1 MIRKQ
6 LKSKDGFTLIEL
18 LGTIVIIGI
27 MGTIAVASVINIKN
41 KQNER
46 FDESQVELIKQAG
59 QTYFTDNKRLL
70 PVIEGQTNIVS
81 LKELIDKNYINKV
94 YDSKKQEFNT
104 GNDQNGTPN
113 SYVWVQKQESGEY
126 KYEAYCLV
134 NNKHLGTNIPASK
147 TNDGTITFTY
157 NGFHDSG
164 NKHYT
169 NGKTENY
176 VQVTINMQKVENY
189 KYEILKDDKQNKVS
203 EVTKAGSGLIKITLK
218 AKDYPEGE
226 YKIKVTTYNDRGTPK
241 SATSQP
247 IYMDKEAPTCD
258 ILSDYKPD
266 SNSEDGIWYS
276 SNSVNQNKQKL
287 GTNNKL
293 PIKVSP
299 RDNGSGA
306 KKVTMYSDPG
316 LTTSLVTATGG
327 KTATYEAGNGKRITY
342 YAEVEDNV
350 GNKKTC
356 SKSFTIDTEPPTC
369 DSSGID
375 GKKGNLVDGIQWY
388 IDKGVTPYAYFT
400 DKVSGVGSDIVYGEK
415 ITKTNSIAQA
425 GIVTIKD
432 KANNEGICNAGNIY
446 FDNKAPDCQSI
457 GGSTIWVNSKSPNKS
472 TTLTGICNDNNG
484 SGCAAKSS
492 NLPAN
497 TTYDND
503 GNVLWKI
510 DWEGEWSNLSP
521 GTVYDK
527 AGNKTICPKN
537 QIVKHDWTLPD
548 CKINLNGKKTT
559 PNNNWY
565 ISDVEAS
572 LEVGE
577 NMSSNNYL
585 SGINTE
591 LSKLSEKKKTT
602 NGANQK
608 FTGQAV
614 DNAGNVG
621 TCEATV
627 NIDKEKPTISVEMK
641 IGSKNDF
648 SWEEGS
654 DYTSDTWKSGYV
666 NTKATATRPTS
677 KLSGLYPITYTTTGK
692 TASTKNE
699 VVGAQ
704 RRINAE
710 GTSTITYKVCT
721 GAGLCAT
728 SKKTIKLDRTAPKIY
743 SCYIYN
749 TNTNF
754 SFGFACNNG
763 NSLKHTNHGVAPYVA
778 DEDGGS
784 GLKTDNKITFK
795 VGSISET
802 RNIEDNRHFCISTG
816 STITDGNT
824 QISVSDL
831 KDNAGNTNTGKIICS
846 GTKIKDEKYS
856 GAADWRDSHKCTSKN
871 SNVYTCLQP
880 TGAKE
885 AGSCKTGGSSPTCK
899 NVTVKN

>member
-104 GNDQNGTPN
+104 ENDQNGTPN

-134 NNKHLGTNIPASK
+134 NNKRVGTNIPASK
-147 TNDGTITFTY
+147 ANDGTITFTY

-293 PIKVSP
+293 PIKVIP
-299 RDNGSGA
+299 TDNGSGV

-316 LTTSLVTATGG
+316 LTTPIAPGG
-327 KTATYEAGNGKRITY
+327 KTAIYEAGNGKRITY

-356 SKSFTIDTEPPTC
+356 SKSFSIDTEPPTC

-375 GKKGNLVDGIQWY
+375 GKKGNLVDKIQWY
-388 IDKGVTPYAYFT
+388 IDKGATPYAYFT
-400 DKVSGVGSDIVYGEK
+400 DKVSGVDSNIKYGK
-415 ITKTNSIAQA
+415 TITKTSSTAQT
-425 GIVTIKD
+425 GIVTTKD
-432 KANNEGICNAGNIY
+432 KANNEGTCKVENIY
-446 FDNKAPDCQSI
+446 FDNEAPNCSVTES
-457 GGSTIWVNSKSPNKS
+457 GGTKGNYDQTNKIQWYKKGTS
-472 TTLTGICNDNNG
+472 EQNPVKIEGKCSNDVG
-484 SGCAAKSS
+484 SGC
-492 NLPAN
+492 NLN
-497 TTYDND
+497 ITVSTSRYKDGTYQ
-503 GNVLWKI
+503 I
-510 DWEGEWSNLSP
+510 TP
-521 GTVYDK
+521 GTIEDK
-527 AGNKTICPKN
+527 AGNKREC
-537 QIVKHDWTLPD
+537 
-548 CKINLNGKKTT
+548 
-559 PNNNWY
+559 
-565 ISDVEAS
+565 
-572 LEVGE
+572 
-577 NMSSNNYL
+577 SSK
-585 SGINTE
+585 E
-591 LSKLSEKKKTT
+591 
-602 NGANQK
+602 
-608 FTGQAV
+608 
-614 DNAGNVG
+614 
-621 TCEATV
+621 V
-627 NIDKEKPTISVEMK
+627 NIDTTPPTCDTKCNSPDGCCDKKDCTATWTNEDVEIK
-641 IGSKNDF
+641 GICDDK
-648 SWEEGS
+648 GS
-654 DYTSDTWKSGYV
+654 DCK
-666 NTKATATRPTS
+666 K
-677 KLSGLYPITYTTTGK
+677 KEIL
-692 TASTKNE
+692 
-699 VVGAQ
+699 
-704 RRINAE
+704 
-710 GTSTITYKVCT
+710 
-721 GAGLCAT
+721 
-728 SKKTIKLDRTAPKIY
+728 KTIEAKKDHSNDISKWISPGTIEDKAGNTTECDKTPVKIDTTPPIIAG
-743 SCYIYN
+743 CCIYN
-749 TNTNF
+749 QGSTTYQ
-754 SFGFACNNG
+754 FGFSCG
-763 NSLKHTNHGVAPYVA
+763 TDIKGRTFHGVAPYVYDPPSA
-778 DEDGGS
+778 V
-784 GLKTDNKITFK
+784 TDNGSVTRSGIFE
-795 VGSISET
+795 GSISLELT
-802 RNIEDNRHFCISTG
+802 IGNKKYSEGRSTNNGTSHFCISME
-816 STITDGNT
+816 T
-824 QISVSDL
+824 QINTNPTTKNAKISIGNLQD
-831 KDNAGNTNTGKIICS
+831 KAGNMASTEPVACE
-846 GTKIKDEKYS
+846 DKY
-856 GAADWRDSHKCTSKN
+856 
-871 SNVYTCLQP
+871 
-880 TGAKE
+880 
-885 AGSCKTGGSSPTCK
+885 TGGSDDEKFGKNCNTWRDAHSCTYDAKNNQYTCYNGAK
-899 NVTVKN
+899 IDGNN